1 MSLLVEFPGR
11 SFWMI
16 RYTFGLCFVYL
27 RRYSFLDHLLQHF
40 HLQHTHGTLSLT
52 PSLLFTR
59 PQTNQRPR
67 PRPKAQ
73 YIILGPYPYYIY
85 IYIYIYILDD
95 EALICILKHRIPNLV
110 DHFNFISWGW
120 FQIISHTFRSLELS
134 HALKNVLIQ
143 ASHKLYMTLMENAK
157 TKWHCCIAWN
167 ERFFFFF
174 WEKEWKSL
182 YTL

>member
-1 MSLLVEFPGR
+1 MAAAFSYIFLSFHHSCTFITHVPISGISWKVILNDKIYIWSMLRLFEEILLLGSPPPTFPFATYSWDFKLNTLTTVYSSSDQPTSSAKAQG
-11 SFWMI
+11 SI
-16 RYTFGLCFVYL
+16 YNFGP
-27 RRYSFLDHLLQHF
+27 
-40 HLQHTHGTLSLT
+40 LSL
-52 PSLLFTR
+52 
-59 PQTNQRPR
+59 
-67 PRPKAQ
+67 
-73 YIILGPYPYYIY
+73 

-157 TKWHCCIAWN
+157 TK
-167 ERFFFFF
+167 
-174 WEKEWKSL
+174 
-182 YTL
+182 

>member
-1 MSLLVEFPGR
+1 M
-11 SFWMI
+11 
-16 RYTFGLCFVYL
+16 
-27 RRYSFLDHLLQHF
+27 DHLLQHF

-73 YIILGPYPYYIY
+73 YIILGPYPL
-85 IYIYIYILDD
+85 YIYIYILDD

-143 ASHKLYMTLMENAK
+143 ASHKLYMTLMAVAEPHTQVGGPRPPQNFKKLIYSMYIIYILKNVACK
-157 TKWHCCIAWN
+157 N
-167 ERFFFFF
+167 
-174 WEKEWKSL
+174 
-182 YTL
+182 

>member
-1 MSLLVEFPGR
+1 
-11 SFWMI
+11 MI
-16 RYTFGLCFVYL
+16 KTQNIYK
-27 RRYSFLDHLLQHF
+27 
-40 HLQHTHGTLSLT
+40 
-52 PSLLFTR
+52 
-59 PQTNQRPR
+59 TN
-67 PRPKAQ
+67 
-73 YIILGPYPYYIY
+73 Y

-157 TKWHCCIAWN
+157 TK
-167 ERFFFFF
+167 
-174 WEKEWKSL
+174 
-182 YTL
+182 